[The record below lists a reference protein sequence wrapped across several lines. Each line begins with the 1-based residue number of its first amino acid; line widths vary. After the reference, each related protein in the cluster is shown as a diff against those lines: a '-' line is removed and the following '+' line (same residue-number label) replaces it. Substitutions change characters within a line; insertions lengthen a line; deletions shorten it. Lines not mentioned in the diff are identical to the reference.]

1 MSYVNDIIENV
12 YYYNNNNN
20 TVYNGFNSESEIL
33 SKLIIDKIISLVIN
47 EVFVQETFKN
57 NPDYIFN
64 NMKNIIKPLIKLDHI
79 NYDKDSYIDNEVNE
93 PQKISL
99 DIYLSNYIKYR
110 ILNDNIKEIIED
122 NKIKKSKNQK
132 HISNNSFK
140 ILSNSNLINLNKEKS
155 PIKETLKT
163 KKSFLNNNFETFSI
177 KDIPINEEPKE
188 IETLRYQYENELR
201 AKIERQQV
209 KDIQKTK
216 LINPKKNQNKKANLP
231 IIDSEKYSF
240 DSNGKIINIIPN
252 NNFNL
257 IKEFQEIP
265 LKTKFIKLQPKEDD
279 FYNFQPPPKEKIPV
293 EKQSEKISK
302 LNEMINETKKL
313 LKGNYYI
320 NIKKTTKTKIVPVK
334 ERGKILYSRCPPS
347 GDNFTYFNPEIGVSI
362 KSNNREKNGSF
373 QYSKLYNRYS
383 NIEFNNMLEEV
394 VHINKSKI
402 KNDSFNKNN
411 MESND
416 ESVINQNNDDNSII
430 DLSSS
435 NISVNRKIQN
445 SFLQSQNKKN
455 LLSDRAY
462 SFNQIILNKSLLN
475 NSSLLDSVD
484 DYNKSFENDKI
495 NSLKINYSLKN
506 LFINKMNN
514 VRLKKNQSFTKMI
527 KSENEAKSFDLIDKF
542 NKNLIKNRG
551 IYNDYNYYNNKNIL
565 PELKKPLLPK
575 FTKLIKRNGLLVKS
589 NLPLRINFAKNN
601 SQ

>member
-132 HISNNSFK
+132 HISNNSFR

-411 MESND
+411 MENND

>member
-411 MESND
+411 MENND

-527 KSENEAKSFDLIDKF
+527 KNENEAKSFDLIDKF

>member
-411 MESND
+411 MENND

-589 NLPLRINFAKNN
+589 NLPLRINFTKNN

>member
-132 HISNNSFK
+132 HISNNSFR

-188 IETLRYQYENELR
+188 IETLRYQYENKLR

-411 MESND
+411 MENND

>member
-132 HISNNSFK
+132 HISNNSFR

-383 NIEFNNMLEEV
+383 NIEFKNMLEEV

-411 MESND
+411 MENND